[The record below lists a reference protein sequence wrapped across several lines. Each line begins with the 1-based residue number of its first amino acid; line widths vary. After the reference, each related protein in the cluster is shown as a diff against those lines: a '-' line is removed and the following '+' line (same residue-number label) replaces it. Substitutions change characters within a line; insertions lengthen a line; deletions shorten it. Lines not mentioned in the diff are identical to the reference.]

1 MKPPKQLDVVVKAVL
16 RTLYSLSKSDI
27 FDLHAWEPLQ
37 FRRFGM
43 PDQPCSGDGSSS
55 CGVAVLLASRSFF
68 QREALTWSYKDA
80 PYYRRKFLLEIILD
94 GQKWSSDPGDSDFAR
109 TRAFT

>member
-27 FDLHAWEPLQ
+27 FHLHAWEPLQ

-43 PDQPCSGDGSSS
+43 TNQPCSGDGSSS
-55 CGVAVLLASRSFF
+55 CAVLLYCWQRGASFKGKR
-68 QREALTWSYKDA
+68 
-80 PYYRRKFLLEIILD
+80 
-94 GQKWSSDPGDSDFAR
+94 
-109 TRAFT
+109 